1 MAAPGGQAGEIDKL
15 KALLFSPESA
25 RLAAAE
31 AHIDA
36 LESRVG
42 DAPRLEAAT
51 AEILVDALR
60 RAEVAQHRELAAAI
74 APVVVAAI
82 RSEIHNS
89 KDMMVEALYPI
100 TGRLVAAAVANA
112 FRELIES
119 INRRLDAL
127 VSTNQWKLRVKSL
140 TSGRPMAEIALSQA
154 MGANFQRILLFE
166 RGSGILLSN
175 WSANAGRAENP
186 ELISGMIAAISEFAA
201 SVLSSQHGELRT
213 LDLGASQVFLRASS
227 QIVLAAETA
236 GDLSRNDQHALDAA
250 FLDLVDRHDRGETI
264 GPADLAALGE
274 HFGEPGSV
282 DARAGKSMVGI
293 AAAVLALLVGLAL
306 IIPILHWQREAA
318 IARALERVRAA
329 NPALRA
335 YPLHYEVDNS
345 AGKVLLQGLAGS
357 PADAAKAIAAV
368 TAGATPYQV
377 IPDIAIVASE
387 AQLQASAAQASALK
401 ARIQDL
407 ESRTA
412 AALTEIRGELK
423 SGIAGKSSDV
433 AAVGGAVEA
442 LSARLAETQATQSA
456 GLETVRRDMS
466 ARIADKGNA
475 VSALATDLQAIKL
488 AADQQA
494 QANTA
499 RIEALRGEFENRG
512 KTDDARL
519 MWTEQLVAAT
529 TARIDPLAAGLD
541 AANKKIAASNDAL
554 AKLAMP
560 AATTQD
566 QFLTAITG
574 IAIFFTT
581 LDDFVS
587 PEQANAHL
595 DAIAAALTRTGE
607 GIRVVGYADDTGGP
621 TLNAENSRKRAA
633 KVTRLL
639 IERGVRPNKIVSV
652 ARAAQ
657 LPIADAGS
665 PGHARNRRVTFEPLL
680 SDEIAP

>member
-127 VSTNQWKLRVKSL
+127 VSTNQWKLRLKSL

-166 RGSGILLSN
+166 RGSGILLAH

-274 HFGEPGSV
+274 HFDEPGAV
-282 DARAGKSMVGI
+282 DARAGKSKVGI
-293 AAAVLALLVGLAL
+293 AAAVLSLLVGLAL

-387 AQLQASAAQASALK
+387 AQLQASAAQASALT

-423 SGIAGKSSDV
+423 SDITGKSSEI
-433 AAVGGAVEA
+433 ASVGGAVEA
-442 LSARLAETQATQSA
+442 MATRLADSQAAQSARLEVLRREVNTQ
-456 GLETVRRDMS
+456 
-466 ARIADKGNA
+466 IADKA
-475 VSALATDLQAIKL
+475 VAVGALAADVQTIKS

-494 QANTA
+494 QANAANGDALRSAFDRLAKVDDSRLKQAEQLGAETA
-499 RIEALRGEFENRG
+499 SRIE
-512 KTDDARL
+512 
-519 MWTEQLVAAT
+519 
-529 TARIDPLAAGLD
+529 PLSAGLD
-541 AANKKIAASNDAL
+541 AANRAIAASNDAF
-554 AKLAMP
+554 AKLATP
-560 AATTQD
+560 GTTAHD
-566 QFLTAITG
+566 QFVAAISG
-574 IAIFFTT
+574 VAIFFTA

-587 PEQANAHL
+587 PEQASAHL
-595 DAIAAALTRTGE
+595 DAIASMLTRTGE

-639 IERGVRPNKIVSV
+639 IERGVPPNKIVSV

-657 LPIADAGS
+657 SPIADAGS

>member
-127 VSTNQWKLRVKSL
+127 VSTNQWKLRLKSL

-166 RGSGILLSN
+166 RGSGILLAN
-175 WSANAGRAENP
+175 WSANAGRADNP

-274 HFGEPGSV
+274 HFDEPGAV
-282 DARAGKSMVGI
+282 DARAGKSKVGI

-387 AQLQASAAQASALK
+387 AQLQASAAQASALT

-423 SGIAGKSSDV
+423 SDITGKSSEI
-433 AAVGGAVEA
+433 ASVGGVVEA
-442 LSARLAETQATQSA
+442 MATRLADSQAAQSARLEVLRREVNTQ
-456 GLETVRRDMS
+456 
-466 ARIADKGNA
+466 IADKA
-475 VSALATDLQAIKL
+475 VAVGALAADVQTIKS

-494 QANTA
+494 QANAANGDALRSAFDRLAKVDDSRLKQAEQLGAETA
-499 RIEALRGEFENRG
+499 SRIE
-512 KTDDARL
+512 
-519 MWTEQLVAAT
+519 
-529 TARIDPLAAGLD
+529 PLSAGLD
-541 AANKKIAASNDAL
+541 AANRAIAASNDAF
-554 AKLAMP
+554 AKLATP
-560 AATTQD
+560 GTTAHD
-566 QFLTAITG
+566 QFVAAISG
-574 IAIFFTT
+574 VAIFFTA

-587 PEQANAHL
+587 PEQASAHL
-595 DAIAAALTRTGE
+595 DAIASMLTRTGE

-639 IERGVRPNKIVSV
+639 IERGVPPNKIVSV

-657 LPIADAGS
+657 SPIADAGS

>member
-127 VSTNQWKLRVKSL
+127 VSTNQWKLRLKSL

-166 RGSGILLSN
+166 RGSGILLAN
-175 WSANAGRAENP
+175 WSANAGRADNP

-274 HFGEPGSV
+274 HFDEPGAV
-282 DARAGKSMVGI
+282 DARAGKSKVGI

-387 AQLQASAAQASALK
+387 AQLQASAAQASALT

-423 SGIAGKSSDV
+423 SDITGKSSEI
-433 AAVGGAVEA
+433 ASVGGAVEA
-442 LSARLAETQATQSA
+442 MATHLADSQAAQSARLEVLRREVNTQ
-456 GLETVRRDMS
+456 
-466 ARIADKGNA
+466 IADKA
-475 VSALATDLQAIKL
+475 VAVGALAADVQTIKS

-494 QANTA
+494 QANAANGDALRSAFDRLAKVDDSRLKQAEQLGAETA
-499 RIEALRGEFENRG
+499 SRIE
-512 KTDDARL
+512 
-519 MWTEQLVAAT
+519 
-529 TARIDPLAAGLD
+529 PLSAGLD
-541 AANKKIAASNDAL
+541 AANRAIAASNDAF
-554 AKLAMP
+554 AKLATP
-560 AATTQD
+560 GTTAHD
-566 QFLTAITG
+566 QFVAAISG
-574 IAIFFTT
+574 VAIFFTA

-587 PEQANAHL
+587 PEQASAHL
-595 DAIAAALTRTGE
+595 DAIASMLTRTGE

-639 IERGVRPNKIVSV
+639 IERGVPPNKIVSV

-657 LPIADAGS
+657 SPIADAGS

>member
-166 RGSGILLSN
+166 RGSGILLAN
-175 WSANAGRAENP
+175 WSANAGRADNP

-274 HFGEPGSV
+274 HFDG
-282 DARAGKSMVGI
+282 
-293 AAAVLALLVGLAL
+293 
-306 IIPILHWQREAA
+306 
-318 IARALERVRAA
+318 
-329 NPALRA
+329 
-335 YPLHYEVDNS
+335 
-345 AGKVLLQGLAGS
+345 
-357 PADAAKAIAAV
+357 
-368 TAGATPYQV
+368 
-377 IPDIAIVASE
+377 
-387 AQLQASAAQASALK
+387 
-401 ARIQDL
+401 
-407 ESRTA
+407 
-412 AALTEIRGELK
+412 
-423 SGIAGKSSDV
+423 
-433 AAVGGAVEA
+433 
-442 LSARLAETQATQSA
+442 ARLVE
-456 GLETVRRDMS
+456 
-466 ARIADKGNA
+466 
-475 VSALATDLQAIKL
+475 
-488 AADQQA
+488 
-494 QANTA
+494 
-499 RIEALRGEFENRG
+499 
-512 KTDDARL
+512 
-519 MWTEQLVAAT
+519 
-529 TARIDPLAAGLD
+529 IDR
-541 AANKKIAASNDAL
+541 KS
-554 AKLAMP
+554 
-560 AATTQD
+560 
-566 QFLTAITG
+566 
-574 IAIFFTT
+574 
-581 LDDFVS
+581 
-587 PEQANAHL
+587 
-595 DAIAAALTRTGE
+595 
-607 GIRVVGYADDTGGP
+607 VV
-621 TLNAENSRKRAA
+621 
-633 KVTRLL
+633 
-639 IERGVRPNKIVSV
+639 
-652 ARAAQ
+652 
-657 LPIADAGS
+657 
-665 PGHARNRRVTFEPLL
+665 
-680 SDEIAP
+680 

>member
-127 VSTNQWKLRVKSL
+127 VSTNQWKLRLKSL

-166 RGSGILLSN
+166 RGSGILLAN
-175 WSANAGRAENP
+175 WSANAGRADNP

-274 HFGEPGSV
+274 HFDEPGAV
-282 DARAGKSMVGI
+282 DARAGKSKVGI
-293 AAAVLALLVGLAL
+293 AAAVLSLLVGLAL

-387 AQLQASAAQASALK
+387 AQLQASAAQASALT

-423 SGIAGKSSDV
+423 SDITGKSSEI
-433 AAVGGAVEA
+433 ASVGGAVEA
-442 LSARLAETQATQSA
+442 MATRLADSQAAQSARLEVLRREVNTQ
-456 GLETVRRDMS
+456 
-466 ARIADKGNA
+466 IADKA
-475 VSALATDLQAIKL
+475 VAVGALAADVQTIKS

-494 QANTA
+494 QANAANGDALRSAFDRLAKVDDSRLKQAEQLGAETA
-499 RIEALRGEFENRG
+499 SRIE
-512 KTDDARL
+512 
-519 MWTEQLVAAT
+519 
-529 TARIDPLAAGLD
+529 PLSAGLD
-541 AANKKIAASNDAL
+541 AANRAIAASNDAF
-554 AKLAMP
+554 AKLATP
-560 AATTQD
+560 GTTAHD
-566 QFLTAITG
+566 QFVAAISG
-574 IAIFFTT
+574 VAIFFTA

-587 PEQANAHL
+587 PEQASAHL
-595 DAIAAALTRTGE
+595 DAIASMLTRTGE

-639 IERGVRPNKIVSV
+639 IERGVPPNKIVSV

-657 LPIADAGS
+657 SPIADAGS